1 MAANKLTKYIRFTW
15 LLVWLP
21 FTLIFLLISFI
32 SLEIFVDLPSV
43 QELQN
48 PKSNLATVIYSSDMK
63 TLGKYYA
70 ENRVSVKYYELDKDL
85 VNALIATEDARFLEH
100 SGVDLRALVRAV
112 FGALTGSSSS
122 GGGSTLSQQL
132 AKMMFP
138 REKLSKFET
147 VIRKLKE
154 WVIAARLEKNYT
166 KDEILALYLNKF
178 DFLNQ
183 AVGVKSAAQIYFNR
197 TQDSLEIQQAAMLI
211 GMAKNPSLFNPVKKA
226 DTTLHRRNV
235 VMMQMVVNGFLT
247 KEKYD
252 SLKVLPLGVIFHP
265 EDHNDGLAP
274 YFREYLREYFLKTW
288 CANHINP
295 ETNKPYNIYR
305 DGLKI
310 FTTIDSRMQKY
321 AEEAV
326 TEHMT
331 DLQKL
336 FTKEC
341 KTKKNAPF
349 AWNVNKEQIENIM
362 MSSMK
367 RSNRYRSLK
376 NSGISKEQILA
387 EFKKPVAMTVY
398 SLRGDIDTTMTPW
411 DSIRYYKSFLH
422 TGFISIEPTTGYVK
436 AWVGGVNHKHFKF
449 DHVKVGRRQVGSTF
463 KPFVYALAIQEGYS
477 PCYQVANVRTCIETP
492 GQPAWCPDNSDGNK
506 GTGKMVTL
514 RYALAGSINYV
525 TAWVMKQ
532 FGPDA
537 VINLVRRLG
546 ITAPIDAVPSIALGT
561 PDISVFEMVA
571 ANATFANKGTYIQPT
586 FITRIEDKN
595 GKVLEEFFPTTDE
608 VFSEEK
614 AYAMIQLMRG
624 VVDIGTGTRLR
635 FRYNL
640 RNEIAGKTG
649 TTQNNA
655 DGWFMGLTPDLV
667 AGCWVGG
674 EERSVHFNST
684 NEGQGASMALPI
696 WGKFFQKVYA
706 DPSLKVSKNG
716 FVKPANMGDVQ
727 LDCTEFDRQSA
738 LDIPMEDL
746 DFEGKDY

>member
-1 MAANKLTKYIRFTW
+1 MGADKVSKYIKITW
-15 LLVWLP
+15 LLIWGP
-21 FTLIFLLISFI
+21 FLIVFLLVTLISF
-32 SLEIFVDLPSV
+32 EVFFDLPSV
-43 QELQN
+43 EELQN
-48 PKSNLATVIYSSDMK
+48 PKSNLATVIYSSDK
-63 TLGKYYA
+63 NVLGKYYA
-70 ENRVSVKYYELDKDL
+70 ENRVTVKYYELDKDL
-85 VNALIATEDARFLEH
+85 INALIATEDARFNEH
-100 SGVDLRALVRAV
+100 SGIDLKALARSASGV
-112 FGALTGSSSS
+112 LTGNTNK
-122 GGGSTLSQQL
+122 GGGSTLTQQL

-138 REKLSKFET
+138 RQKLSKPKM
-147 VIRKLKE
+147 VLQKLKE

-166 KDEILALYLNKF
+166 KDEILAMYLNKF
-178 DFLNQ
+178 DFLHL

-211 GMAKNPSLFNPVKKA
+211 GMAKNPALFDPIKRP
-226 DTTLHRRNV
+226 DTTMHRRNV
-235 VMMQMVVNGFLT
+235 VMNQMVKYGYIS

-252 SLKVLPLGVIFHP
+252 SLKVLPLDLTYRP

-288 CANHINP
+288 CAKHINP

-305 DGLKI
+305 DGLRI
-310 FTTIDSRMQKY
+310 YTTIDSRMQQY

-326 TEHMT
+326 NEHMT
-331 DLQKL
+331 ELQKQ

-349 AWNVNKEQIENIM
+349 AWNVNKEQIQNIM
-362 MSSMK
+362 MSSMR
-367 RSNRYRSLK
+367 RSDRYRSLK
-376 NSGISKEQILA
+376 NAGLNKEQILA
-387 EFKKPVAMTVY
+387 EFKKPVNMIVY
-398 SLRGDIDTTMTPW
+398 SLRGDIDTVMTPW
-411 DSIRYYKSFLH
+411 DSIRYYKGFLH
-422 TGFISIEPTTGYVK
+422 TGFIAIEPTTGYVK
-436 AWVGGVNHKHFKF
+436 AWVGGINHKHFKF
-449 DHVKVGRRQVGSTF
+449 DHAKVGRRQVGSTF

-477 PCYQVANVRTCIETP
+477 PCYQVANVRTCIEIP

-537 VINLVRRLG
+537 VISLVRRLG
-546 ITAPIDAVPSIALGT
+546 ITSPIDAVPSIALGT

-595 GKVLEEFFPTTDE
+595 GKVLEEFIPTTDE

-624 VVDIGTGTRLR
+624 VVDYGTGSRLR
-635 FRYNL
+635 SRHKLF
-640 RNEIAGKTG
+640 NEIAGKTG

-667 AGCWVGG
+667 AGCWTGG

-684 NEGQGASMALPI
+684 NEGQGAAMALPI

-706 DPSLKVSKNG
+706 DPTLKITKNG
-716 FVKPANMGDVQ
+716 FVKPANMGDIE
-727 LDCTEFDRQSA
+727 LDCSAYDAQTEKE
-738 LDIPMEDL
+738 IPMEDL
-746 DFEGKDY
+746 DFE

>member
-21 FTLIFLLISFI
+21 FLILFFVISFI
-32 SLEIFVDLPSV
+32 SLEIFIDLPSV
-43 QELQN
+43 AELQN

-70 ENRVSVKYYELDKDL
+70 ENRVNVKYYELDQDL
-85 VNALIATEDARFLEH
+85 INALIATEDARFHDH
-100 SGVDLRALVRAV
+100 SGVDLRALGRAV

-138 REKLSKFET
+138 RQKLSKPEM
-147 VIRKLKE
+147 ILQKLKE

-197 TQDSLEIQQAAMLI
+197 NQDSLEIQQAAMLI

-235 VMMQMVVNGFLT
+235 VMMQMVSNGFLT

-252 SLKVLPLGVIFHP
+252 SLKQLPLGVIFHP

-288 CANHINP
+288 CAKHINP
-295 ETNKPYNIYR
+295 ETNKPYNVYR
-305 DGLKI
+305 DGLRI
-310 FTTIDSRMQKY
+310 YTTIDSRMQKY

-326 TEHMT
+326 HEHMS

-336 FTKEC
+336 FSKEC

-367 RSNRYRSLK
+367 RSDRYRLLK
-376 NSGISKEQILA
+376 SAGISKEQILE
-387 EFKKPVAMTVY
+387 EFKKPVNMTVY
-398 SLRGDIDTTMTPW
+398 SLRGDIDTMMSPW

-422 TGFISIEPTTGYVK
+422 TGFISIEPTTGFVK
-436 AWVGGVNHKHFKF
+436 AWVGGVNHRHFKF

-546 ITAPIDAVPSIALGT
+546 ITSPIDAVPSIALGT
-561 PDISVFEMVA
+561 PDISVYEMVA

-586 FITRIEDKN
+586 FISRIEDKN

-624 VVDIGTGTRLR
+624 VVDRGTGTRLR
-635 FRYNL
+635 SRFNL

-655 DGWFMGLTPDLV
+655 DGWFMGLTPELV

-706 DPSLKVSKNG
+706 DPSLKISKNG
-716 FVKPANMGDVQ
+716 FVKPSNMGDIE
-727 LDCTEFDRQSA
+727 LDCSVYDAQTEKDTP
-738 LDIPMEDL
+738 IEDL
-746 DFEGKDY
+746 DFEEK

>member
-100 SGVDLRALVRAV
+100 SGVDLRALARAV

-274 YFREYLREYFLKTW
+274 YFREYLREYFLKEW
-288 CANHINP
+288 CAKHINP

-367 RSNRYRSLK
+367 RSDRYRSLK
-376 NSGISKEQILA
+376 NAGLSKEQILA

-398 SLRGDIDTTMTPW
+398 SLRGDIDTIMTPW

>member
-32 SLEIFVDLPSV
+32 SLEVFVDLPSV

-100 SGVDLRALVRAV
+100 SGVDLRALARAV

-367 RSNRYRSLK
+367 RSDRYRSLK
-376 NSGISKEQILA
+376 NAGLSKEQILA

-398 SLRGDIDTTMTPW
+398 SLRGDIDTNLTPW

>member
-288 CANHINP
+288 CAKHINP

-305 DGLKI
+305 DGLKVY
-310 FTTIDSRMQKY
+310 TTIDSRMQKY

-367 RSNRYRSLK
+367 RSDRYRSLK
-376 NSGISKEQILA
+376 NAGLSKEQILA
-387 EFKKPVAMTVY
+387 EFKKPVPMTVY
-398 SLRGDIDTTMTPW
+398 SLRGDIDTNLTPW